1 MTFQSPIVPNAALVT
16 PTLAP
21 QAPDAPSVSV
31 EAQTTSAAALPM
43 PEDGLRAY
51 LQQIKRISM
60 LSLEEEQQLTR
71 RVAATGDQKA
81 AHRLVTSHL
90 RLVVKIAMH
99 YRRYG
104 LPLADLIAE
113 GNVGLIKAV
122 SKFEP
127 EKGFRLAT
135 YAMWWIKASINE
147 YILNTW
153 SLVKIGTVSTQKRI
167 FYNLRKL
174 KAQLGAYDEATL
186 SDEHAT
192 AIAAT
197 LDVRKEDV
205 HAMNGRLMARDG
217 SLNSPI
223 GDDGDAERVDLLMDD
238 SPSQE
243 EVLSAREESNRSSRL
258 VRQAL
263 KALNEREQ
271 YIITQRRLLDEP
283 VTLEALG
290 EHYGLSRERVRQI
303 EARALQKLEARLR
316 ELVADEEAQA
326 ERSSKDH
333 QRRFAL
339 VA

>member
-1 MTFQSPIVPNAALVT
+1 MTFHAPIIPTAAPIT
-16 PTLAP
+16 PAHSSTKAP
-21 QAPDAPSVSV
+21 KVAASV
-31 EAQTTSAAALPM
+31 ETAASALPM

-51 LQQIKRISM
+51 LQKIKRIPM
-60 LSLEEEQQLTR
+60 LTLEEEQALTR
-71 RVAATGDQKA
+71 QVAATGDQRA
-81 AHRLVTSHL
+81 SDRLVTSHL

-122 SKFEP
+122 NKFEP

-147 YILNTW
+147 YILNAW

-192 AIAAT
+192 QIATT

-205 HAMNGRLMARDG
+205 HAMNGRLMGRDG

-223 GDDGDAERVDLLMDD
+223 GEDGDAERVDLLVDD
-238 SPSQE
+238 APSQE
-243 EVLSAREESNRSSRL
+243 EVLSARQESQRSQSL
-258 VRQAL
+258 VQQAL
-263 KALNEREQ
+263 RALNEREQ
-271 YIITQRRLLDEP
+271 YIITQRRLIDDP
-283 VTLEALG
+283 VTLESLG
-290 EHYGLSRERVRQI
+290 EYYGLSRERVRQI
-303 EARALQKLEARLR
+303 EARALQKLETRLR
-316 ELVADEEAQA
+316 ALLEEEQSESHSSAQSWQKRQA
-326 ERSSKDH
+326 K
-333 QRRFAL
+333 A
-339 VA
+339 A